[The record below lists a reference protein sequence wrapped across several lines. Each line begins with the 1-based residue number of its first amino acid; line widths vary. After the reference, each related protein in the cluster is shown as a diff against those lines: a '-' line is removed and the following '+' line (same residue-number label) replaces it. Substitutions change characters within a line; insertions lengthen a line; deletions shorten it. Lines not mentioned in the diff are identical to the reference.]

1 MSVKIKLC
9 GMFREQDIDYVNEAL
24 PDYIGFIVMFPK
36 SHRNIGLETAL
47 RLKKRLSPDIKSVAV
62 SVDAPVERFA
72 EFASSG
78 AADALQ
84 LHGNEDAEYIAALRR
99 LTGVPLIK
107 AVKVASTADIDRAN
121 SLDVDFLLLD
131 GGTGSGKAFDHSLIS
146 EWLLIDRKR
155 ITKPFFLAGGL
166 TPENVRQAAL
176 DVMPFGVDMSSG
188 IETNKQKDREKIL
201 AAVHEIRSVK

>member
-9 GMFREQDIDYVNEAL
+9 GMFREQDIEYVNEAK

-36 SHRNIGLETAL
+36 SHRNIDLETAL
-47 RLKKRLSPDIKSVAV
+47 RLKKRLSPEIKSVAV
-62 SVDAPVERFA
+62 SADAPVERFA
-72 EFASSG
+72 ELAGSG

-99 LTGVPLIK
+99 LTNVPLIK
-107 AVKVASTADIDRAN
+107 AVKVASPADIEKAN

-131 GGTGSGKAFDHSLIS
+131 SGTGSGKPFDHSLI
-146 EWLLIDRKR
+146 DRER

-166 TPENVRQAAL
+166 TPENVRAAAL
-176 DVMPFGVDMSSG
+176 ETKPYGVDMSSG
-188 IETNKQKDREKIL
+188 IETNKVKDRGKIL
-201 AAVHEIRSVK
+201 AAVNEIRSIK